1 MTCIVFVGHT
11 KILYNQLTWTLHA
24 QKHILDHK
32 SIHTMNM
39 MKGNT
44 IKITS
49 KYGTP
54 VFLEVNLEL
63 YCTLVQ
69 QKKNRNGYVY
79 NVATLFYKIK
89 YQHITFVQMNLQ
101 TN

>member
-1 MTCIVFVGHT
+1 
-11 KILYNQLTWTLHA
+11 
-24 QKHILDHK
+24 
-32 SIHTMNM
+32 MNM

-49 KYGTP
+49 KNGTP

-89 YQHITFVQMNLQ
+89 YQHITNEPANELVMVFLCIYFEHCKICNDY
-101 TN
+101 

>member
-69 QKKNRNGYVY
+69 QKKTEMAMFTMWQLCFIKLNINI
-79 NVATLFYKIK
+79 LHLYK
-89 YQHITFVQMNLQ
+89 
-101 TN
+101 